1 MKSSSQGSQES
12 KESKG
17 SSYRTLLGLVTVCIA
32 TIMLPVSLTGSSVAM
47 PGVAADFHNSLAAG
61 QWIVN
66 GYDLTFASLMLT
78 AGSFADMFGRRRLFV
93 LGNAVFA
100 GCSLVSALSTNIV
113 TLDIA
118 RALAG
123 VGAAAVLTSG
133 SAILATLFEGAA
145 RARAFGVFGTAVG
158 AGLAFGPFVA
168 GALQTAFNWRFIFL
182 LPAVVGALVL
192 GLSGFLPESS
202 DPQAKAID
210 WLGMVTFTGALA
222 TLILALLQG
231 AQNGWDSP
239 LNIAAYVLCAA
250 LLVSFI
256 VVETRQAQPMFDI
269 SLFRQPQFVSL
280 CVAVIALVF
289 GFTPLLVYLPSYL
302 TAVNHQST
310 FHAGVDLMM
319 LTVPTLIFPLVT
331 GYLLRWIPIRHMV
344 TLAVALT
351 AIGTGW
357 LVVLA
362 PGVGNWVVFGP
373 FVVIG
378 AGIGVSF
385 GVMDGAAVS
394 SVEPSRAGMAAGM
407 FNTMRL
413 AGEAISIAVVGSL
426 LVSATQSELAG
437 KLAAFSGR
445 YADDPAALAD
455 KLNQGQLTGAASTVE
470 EASRAA
476 FTRVAESAYT
486 GALHEVLW
494 ILAGFCAVATV
505 LVATV
510 GARSQKQQAVHPGTD
525 PKADP
530 ETVAAAEPGATPSP
544 V

>member
-1 MKSSSQGSQES
+1 MKSSSQES
-12 KESKG
+12 PG

-47 PGVAADFHNSLAAG
+47 PGVANEFHNSLAAG

-66 GYDLTFASLMLT
+66 GYDLAFASFMLT
-78 AGSFADMFGRRRLFV
+78 TGSFADLFGRRRLFA

-100 GCSLVSALSTNIV
+100 VCSLVSALSTNIV
-113 TLDIA
+113 TLDLA

-133 SAILATLFEGAA
+133 SAILATLFEGTA
-145 RARAFGVFGTAVG
+145 RARAFGIFGTAVG

-168 GALQTAFNWRFIFL
+168 GALQTAFGWRAIFL
-182 LPAVVGALVL
+182 VPAIGGALVL
-192 GLSGFLPESS
+192 ALSSLLPESS
-202 DPQAKAID
+202 DPQAKRVD
-210 WLGMVTFTGALA
+210 WLGMATFTGALA
-222 TLILALLQG
+222 TLILALLEG
-231 AQNGWDSP
+231 AQNGWVSP

-280 CVAVIALVF
+280 CVAVVSLVF

-302 TAVNHQST
+302 TAVNHEST
-310 FHAGVDLMM
+310 FHAGVDLLM
-319 LTVPTLIFPLVT
+319 LTVPTLVFPLIT

-351 AIGTGW
+351 AVGTGW

-378 AGIGVSF
+378 AGIGISF

-394 SVEPSRAGMAAGM
+394 SVESSRAGMAAGM

-413 AGEAISIAVVGSL
+413 AGEAIAIAVVGSL
-426 LVSATQSELAG
+426 LVSATQSELTG
-437 KLAAFSGR
+437 KLTAFGGR

-455 KLNQGQLTGAASTVE
+455 KLNQGQLTGAASTVQ

-476 FTRVAESAYT
+476 FTKVAEAGYT

-494 ILAGFCAVATV
+494 ILAGFSAVATV

-510 GARSQKQQAVHPGTD
+510 GARSQKQRAVQPQ
-525 PKADP
+525 ADP
-530 ETVAAAEPGATPSP
+530 ETLTASEPGATPSP